1 MLATWPDKYDKYVSS
16 GMYEDESGHTVGA
29 DGLHISADAPEKVK
43 EYFRK
48 RNEGHIKIGWE
59 PPFIIH

>member
-43 EYFRK
+43 TFFREK
-48 RNEGHIKIGWE
+48 NAAYKSIGWKQ
-59 PPFIIH
+59 PFVIH